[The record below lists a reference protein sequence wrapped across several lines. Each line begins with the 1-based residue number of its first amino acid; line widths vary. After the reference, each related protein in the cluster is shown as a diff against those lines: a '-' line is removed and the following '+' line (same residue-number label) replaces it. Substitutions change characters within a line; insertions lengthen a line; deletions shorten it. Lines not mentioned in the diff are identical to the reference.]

1 MERRLTE
8 TRYDGTGLPATRRL
22 SDSGRL
28 AGGQGGKEAGKKE
41 AGREEGGRPA
51 VGRAGSTSRPPQ
63 RAGPP
68 RASAFPQR
76 RLQPRGWARL
86 PACPSPLHPRPG
98 LGGGVGGWVWG
109 DKSRARRSAGER
121 ICKGVGL
128 GAGGAVMAAVGK
140 WWMSGSGAGRGGFS
154 VWSRHGTAPGVCGWL
169 CPGWGSLLNEF
180 SFPRL
185 RWRDAKYIRFRV
197 RWKRYRGVKRVSK
210 SFNDYYYFF
219 NW

>member
-98 LGGGVGGWVWG
+98 LGGGVGGGCGGINPGLGGVRVSGFVKVSGWV
-109 DKSRARRSAGER
+109 RGER
-121 ICKGVGL
+121 WWPRSVSDGWA
-128 GAGGAVMAAVGK
+128 GAAPGGEGFQ
-140 WWMSGSGAGRGGFS
+140 SGAGMARRRGCVAGCVLAEEAS
-154 VWSRHGTAPGVCGWL
+154 
-169 CPGWGSLLNEF
+169 
-180 SFPRL
+180 
-185 RWRDAKYIRFRV
+185 
-197 RWKRYRGVKRVSK
+197 
-210 SFNDYYYFF
+210 
-219 NW
+219 